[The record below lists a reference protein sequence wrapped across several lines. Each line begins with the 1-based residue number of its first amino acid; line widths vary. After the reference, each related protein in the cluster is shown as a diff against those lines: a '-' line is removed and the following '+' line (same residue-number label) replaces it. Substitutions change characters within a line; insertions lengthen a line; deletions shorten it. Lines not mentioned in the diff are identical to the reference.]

1 MRSARHC
8 VHQPRQ
14 YSTEQYVPTSATG
27 GQDLPRLP
35 VCPSHLCVVAHP
47 PVLCIY
53 GSIFYRLT
61 IDASCISCAW
71 LMGLYALALVCACH
85 QTWMTRCQAG
95 SSRCATT
102 ILSLNF
108 PVERQPLAKTGWDKH
123 TKTVSKPDRF
133 LRTLVSSQGNTV
145 IDAQMGIMVGG
156 GRDTIVRGNNFIN
169 CDKGLHI
176 DSRGMGERTLSLL
189 PTFFWNRQS
198 AKTVC

>member
-1 MRSARHC
+1 
-8 VHQPRQ
+8 
-14 YSTEQYVPTSATG
+14 
-27 GQDLPRLP
+27 
-35 VCPSHLCVVAHP
+35 
-47 PVLCIY
+47 
-53 GSIFYRLT
+53 
-61 IDASCISCAW
+61 
-71 LMGLYALALVCACH
+71 MGLYALALVCACH

-176 DSRGMGERTLSLL
+176 DSRGMGENPLLSCQLFSGTDSPQKRCVRNRIKLCTRRSGTLS
-189 PTFFWNRQS
+189 TEICFFCNEQ
-198 AKTVC
+198 VHNFP

>member
-1 MRSARHC
+1 M
-8 VHQPRQ
+8 
-14 YSTEQYVPTSATG
+14 
-27 GQDLPRLP
+27 
-35 VCPSHLCVVAHP
+35 HLW
-47 PVLCIY
+47 IY

-71 LMGLYALALVCACH
+71 LMGLYALALVCACR

-102 ILSLNF
+102 ILSLDF
-108 PVERQPLAKTGWDKH
+108 PVERQPLAKTGWEKH